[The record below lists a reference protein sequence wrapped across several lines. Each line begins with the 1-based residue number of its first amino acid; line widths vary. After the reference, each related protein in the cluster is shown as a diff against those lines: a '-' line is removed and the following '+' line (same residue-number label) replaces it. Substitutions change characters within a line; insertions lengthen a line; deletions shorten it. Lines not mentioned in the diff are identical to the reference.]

1 MALCV
6 GNRWFIAFIGD
17 KTHGASESRLLSQ
30 PDPKPRHG
38 NGFLLGSTQEGRR
51 WPSEAAVPK
60 GSPLGAVAV
69 PCLFGTGDP
78 VCCTALRLAPVIASV
93 DRDAAAKG
101 AMPQRRPFPSMG
113 GGTVDGRAW

>member
-69 PCLFGTGDP
+69 PCQGRCLRRGAEAR
-78 VCCTALRLAPVIASV
+78 VCMAFVIGNVSGLRP
-93 DRDAAAKG
+93 
-101 AMPQRRPFPSMG
+101 
-113 GGTVDGRAW
+113 